1 MDAALGREHQ
11 GQRVQLRHRAGA
23 PPPEHITKGAS
34 NLIEVNLDH
43 VSKQFGNVKGVAD
56 VHVRIQPGEF
66 FTFLGPSGCGKT
78 TTLRMIAGFYYP
90 SEGRILFGSNDVT
103 TLPPNKRNTGMVFQ
117 NYALFPHMTVFEN
130 IAFGLQV
137 RKVAKSDIVQRVERA
152 QKQVHLEGYGSRRI
166 DQLSGG
172 QQQRVALARAL
183 VIEPQILLLDEPL
196 SNLDA
201 KLREET
207 RIEIKRLQLEL
218 GITTIYVT
226 HDQAEAMAM
235 SDRIMVMQG
244 GVVQQIGSPEEIYHR
259 PVNRFVASFIGESNL
274 WEGTVER
281 IEDGEAVI
289 RIAPDLVLT
298 GLIANASPDC
308 QLEAGKRVT
317 MSIRPESIRESLPGE
332 PTDNVV
338 HGSVVIS
345 EFTGVSVN
353 YVSQAAERQLKAMFV
368 NQGHRVRG
376 RGEAISLFIP
386 KESIY
391 FLE

>member
-1 MDAALGREHQ
+1 MID
-11 GQRVQLRHRAGA
+11 VM
-23 PPPEHITKGAS
+23 
-34 NLIEVNLDH
+34 LDH

-56 VHVRIQPGEF
+56 VHIHIQPGEF

-78 TTLRMIAGFYYP
+78 TTLRMIAGFYFP
-90 SEGRILFGSNDVT
+90 SDGRILFGNQDVT
-103 TLPPNKRNTGMVFQ
+103 NLPPNKRNAGMVFQ

-137 RKVAKSDIVQRVERA
+137 RKVPKRELVERVERA
-152 QKQVHLEGYGSRRI
+152 QKQVHLEGFGSRRI

-183 VIEPQILLLDEPL
+183 VIEPKILLLDEPL

-207 RIEIKRLQLEL
+207 RLEIKRLQQEL

-226 HDQAEAMAM
+226 HDQAEAMSM

-244 GVVQQIGSPEEIYHR
+244 GVVQQIGVPEEIYNR

-281 IEDGEAVI
+281 IDGKEATVS
-289 RIAPDLVLT
+289 IAPGLRLT
-298 GLIANASPDC
+298 GIIGNAAPAC
-308 QLEAGKRVT
+308 RLEVG
-317 MSIRPESIRESLPGE
+317 
-332 PTDNVV
+332 
-338 HGSVVIS
+338 GSVVLSVRPEAIREAMTEEKDGPNIMKGTVSIS
-345 EFTGVSVN
+345 EYTGISVN
-353 YVSQAAERQLKAMFV
+353 YVASVGYTPVRAMFV
-368 NQGHRVRG
+368 HQGHRLRQ
-376 RGEAISLFIP
+376 RGEELVLHIP
-386 KESIY
+386 KESVY
-391 FLE
+391 FLGGER

>member
-1 MDAALGREHQ
+1 M
-11 GQRVQLRHRAGA
+11 
-23 PPPEHITKGAS
+23 
-34 NLIEVNLDH
+34 IEVALDH
-43 VSKQFGNVKGVAD
+43 VSKQFGNVKGVTD
-56 VHVRIQPGEF
+56 VNIRIQPGEF

-78 TTLRMIAGFYYP
+78 TTLRMIAGFYFP
-90 SEGRILFGSNDVT
+90 SEGRIVFGDQDVT

-130 IAFGLQV
+130 VAFGLQV
-137 RKVAKSDIVQRVERA
+137 RKVPKSEMIERVERA
-152 QKQVHLEGYGSRRI
+152 LKQVHLDGYGGRRI

-183 VIEPQILLLDEPL
+183 VIEPNILLLDEPL

-244 GVVQQIGSPEEIYHR
+244 GVVQQIGSPEEIYNR

-274 WEGTVER
+274 WEGMVER

-289 RIAPDLVLT
+289 RIAPDLRLRGLT
-298 GLIANASPDC
+298 ANASADC
-308 QLEAGKRVT
+308 ALEAGKKVSL
-317 MSIRPESIRESLPGE
+317 SIRPESIREAGGE
-332 PTDNVV
+332 ETGDNIVT
-338 HGSVVIS
+338 GSVVIS

-353 YVSQAAERQLKAMFV
+353 YVSQVADQQLKAMFV

-386 KESIY
+386 RESIY
-391 FLE
+391 FLG

>member
-1 MDAALGREHQ
+1 MID
-11 GQRVQLRHRAGA
+11 V
-23 PPPEHITKGAS
+23 T
-34 NLIEVNLDH
+34 LDH
-43 VSKQFGNVKGVAD
+43 VSKQFGQVTGVEDID
-56 VHVRIQPGEF
+56 VHIKPGEF

-90 SEGRILFGSNDVT
+90 STGRIVFGQHNVT
-103 TLPPNKRNTGMVFQ
+103 NLPPNKRNTGMVFQ

-137 RKVAKSDIVQRVERA
+137 RKVPKPELVQRVERA
-152 QKQVHLEGYGSRRI
+152 QQLVHLEGYGQRRI

-207 RIEIKRLQLEL
+207 RLEIKRLQLEL

-244 GVVQQIGSPEEIYHR
+244 GVVQQIGSPEEIYNR
-259 PVNRFVASFIGESNL
+259 PLNRFVASFIGESNL

-281 IEDGEAVI
+281 IEGEMAFI
-289 RIAPDLVLT
+289 RFAPDIVLS
-298 GLIANASPDC
+298 GFVHNASPAC
-308 QLEAGKRVT
+308 KLVT
-317 MSIRPESIRESLPGE
+317 GARITVSIRPESVMEAQAADTGQ
-332 PTDNVV
+332 DNVV
-338 HGSVVIS
+338 RGTVTIS

-353 YVSQAAERQLKAMFV
+353 YLTQIGEASLKAMFV
-368 NQGHRVRG
+368 NLGHRVRQ
-376 RGEAISLFIP
+376 RGEAISFHIP
-386 KESIY
+386 PSSIY
-391 FLE
+391 FLG